1 MIFERMISRL
11 LPTGRAWLQR
21 ENKVMTAIL
30 GGLADQLDD
39 LRAQALLSKDSIL
52 PQEMDAQFIPDWEKR
67 FGLPV
72 ADLTEQERRDRLDAQ
87 WQPGRITNEYLQ
99 VQLQAAGFDVYVIEY
114 VFLAEANSLGDLIL
128 GDAILE
134 GNIVEGQVVNQ
145 CTSGDRP
152 DSILGELILDEDSHM
167 GAPLFADPCKNQA
180 GDGLSLGDFVLG
192 DGVPLESNRA
202 KYIFN
207 YIDPLFDPTNTCEM
221 IEQLCARIFFIQ
233 GPGDFG
239 DAADVPADRYL
250 EFRELVLRH
259 KRAASGAACFL
270 NLV

>member
-21 ENKVMTAIL
+21 DNKVMTAIL

-39 LRAQALLSKDSIL
+39 LRAQALLLKDSIL
-52 PQEMDAQFIPDWEKR
+52 PQEMAAQFIPDWEKR
-67 FGLPV
+67 FGLPA

-99 VQLQAAGFDVYVIEY
+99 EQLQAAGFDVYVIED
-114 VFLAEANSLGDLIL
+114 VHLAEANSLGDLIL

-134 GNIVEGQVVNQ
+134 GNVFQGMVVNQ
-145 CTSGDRP
+145 CTSGTRP
-152 DSILGELILDEDSHM
+152 EAILGDLILDAGTHI
-167 GAPLFADPCKNQA
+167 GLPPFADPCKNLA
-180 GDGLSLGDFVLG
+180 GGGFSLGDFVLG

-207 YIDPLFDPTNTCEM
+207 YIDPEFDPTNTCEM
-221 IEQLCARIFFIQ
+221 FEQYCARIFFIQ
-233 GPGDFG
+233 GPGDLG
-239 DAADVPADRYL
+239 DAADIPAARYL